1 MTRTRPEPPSAPAGP
16 VASADVA
23 TPADVAAPERPE
35 PLGRRFGALL
45 AATTASNLGDGV
57 VQAAVPLYAIT
68 LTRDPGPVALLT
80 AAAWLPWL
88 LLGVGGGVLVDRH
101 DRRHV
106 QVLALVARALL
117 LTGAV
122 VLAATGRMSVTALL
136 VLVLAYGA
144 TDVLADLSQS
154 ALVPDLVP
162 RSRLQAANG
171 RVLAVQ
177 QVAGSFAGG
186 PVGGALLTVGAAWA
200 FGVPAA
206 LAALGAVVL
215 LRGVP
220 GRYRHA
226 PADVTPATAREPVG
240 RRALAE
246 VREGVG
252 FLLRHPVLRPLLV
265 AGAVANM
272 CFTGYTA
279 VFVLWAVGEGS
290 PVGMTTAQYPL
301 LGVATAVGAVLG
313 SLVVERLLAHVGELR
328 LLLGGWLAMAALLV
342 VPVAAARPLAVG
354 AAFFLIGLSNTVANV
369 LSASMRQRLVPPAL
383 LGRVGGAGRTL
394 AFGLMPV
401 GAVLAGAGAQQWGLA
416 PVLLS
421 AAALAVAGLAYPL
434 AVVRQRDVDAAE
446 LPVSPAG
453 RGC

>member
-1 MTRTRPEPPSAPAGP
+1 MTRTTPDA
-16 VASADVA
+16 A
-23 TPADVAAPERPE
+23 TPATAPTGPPPPSGQE
-35 PLGRRFGALL
+35 PLGRRFSALL
-45 AATTASNLGDGV
+45 ATTTASNLGDGV

-88 LLGVGGGVLVDRH
+88 LLGIGGGVLVDRH

-106 QVLALVARALL
+106 QALALAARAVL
-117 LTGAV
+117 LTAAV
-122 VLAATGRMSVTALL
+122 AVAATGRMTVTGLL

-186 PVGGALLTVGAAWA
+186 PAGGALLTVGAGWA

-206 LAALGAVVL
+206 LAVLGAVVL

-226 PADVTPATAREPVG
+226 PAESSGATGTRPR

-252 FLLRHPVLRPLLV
+252 FLLRHPVLRPMLV

-279 VFVLWAVGEGS
+279 VFVLWAVGDTS
-290 PVGMTTAQYPL
+290 RLGMTAAQYPL
-301 LGVATAVGAVLG
+301 LGVAMALGAVLG

-328 LLLGGWLAMAALLV
+328 LLLGGWLAMATLLV
-342 VPVAAARPLAVG
+342 VPVAAPRPWAVG
-354 AAFFLIGLSNTVANV
+354 VAFFLIGLSNTVANV
-369 LSASMRQRLVPPAL
+369 LSASMRQRLVPRAL

-394 AFGLMPV
+394 AYGLMPV
-401 GAVLAGAGAQQWGLA
+401 GAVLAGAGAQHGGLA
-416 PVLLS
+416 PVLV
-421 AAALAVAGLAYPL
+421 AGAALAAAGLAYPL